1 MSILSITFHSTENI
15 KNDWENYL
23 ENELHRMVENLF
35 DVEKYILSEVNSEM
49 INEGK
54 NTNLLLVFDDDEKRL
69 DFLEIEMKNI
79 EERITGKFGEEVMVF
94 VTFLNPRK
102 SRF

>member
-23 ENELHRMVENLF
+23 ENELHQMVENLF

-49 INEGK
+49 INEGN

>member
-23 ENELHRMVENLF
+23 ENELHQMVENLF

-49 INEGK
+49 INEGT

-69 DFLEIEMKNI
+69 DFLEIEIKNI
-79 EERITGKFGEEVMVF
+79 EERITEKFGEEVMVF

>member
-23 ENELHRMVENLF
+23 ENELHQMVENLF

-49 INEGK
+49 INEGN

-79 EERITGKFGEEVMVF
+79 EERITVKFGEEVMVF

>member
-23 ENELHRMVENLF
+23 ENELHQMVENLF

-49 INEGK
+49 INEGT

>member
-23 ENELHRMVENLF
+23 ENELHQMVENLF